1 MAFPPTPPVS
11 PPPTLARSDTSTG
24 AFVPGNGGSLDKC
37 RRRWDLADSENLKY
51 KFMNAFDRAMQHLDK
66 VSSGRGARGAGQARG
81 QGRAGMEEPA
91 GP

>member
-1 MAFPPTPPVS
+1 
-11 PPPTLARSDTSTG
+11 
-24 AFVPGNGGSLDKC
+24 
-37 RRRWDLADSENLKY
+37 
-51 KFMNAFDRAMQHLDK
+51 MNAFDRAMQHLDK